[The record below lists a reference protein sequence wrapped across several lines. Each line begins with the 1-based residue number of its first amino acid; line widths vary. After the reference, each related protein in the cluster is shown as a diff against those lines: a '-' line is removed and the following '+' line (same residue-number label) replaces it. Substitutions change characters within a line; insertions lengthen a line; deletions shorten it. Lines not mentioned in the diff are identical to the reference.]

1 MPAAWELVVSWC
13 GEPIRAELL
22 QGKVRVDAGGPS
34 PADVPLPLDGR
45 VPLVREGRAGLALL
59 GAAGATWSIDGAAV
73 SGESIAFQE
82 GVARLAAGNL
92 EVALQRTT
100 PAPRLPR
107 FAPMGGTL
115 LHAATFTA
123 AYALIGLTLYTESP
137 NECSCRI
144 DLPADPPVSVATR
157 SDVAPPPPRVQIPRW
172 MALDSRDESAR
183 PERAPAPSSQPARA
197 DRRHAAPPPRADIPT
212 VSPMEPM
219 LELSAATLGHE
230 IVRVDDLADEPVVR
244 DAFGAAQGVSDEE
257 GDGTRAARGLGRGRG
272 GIGSCDGPHFAALV
286 ARHGRQ
292 TAIVACAPAPELGHA
307 PTGRPGHN
315 VVLHERDGSRLAPEV
330 WTWSTSPAAPRMR

>member
-22 QGKVRVDAGGPS
+22 EGKVRVDAGGPS
-34 PADVPLPLDGR
+34 PADVPLLVDGR
-45 VPLVREGRAGLALL
+45 VPLVREGSAGLALL
-59 GAAGATWSIDGAAV
+59 GVGGATWTVDGAPV
-73 SGESIAFQE
+73 SAESIAFQE
-82 GVARLAAGNL
+82 GVARLAVGNL

-123 AYALIGLTLYTESP
+123 AYALVGLTLHTESP

-144 DLPADPPVSVATR
+144 DLPAESPVSVTTR
-157 SDVAPPPPRVQIPRW
+157 SDVPPPPPRVEVPRW
-172 MALDSRDESAR
+172 MAVDPREESAR
-183 PERAPAPSSQPARA
+183 PERALAPSIHPVRGN
-197 DRRHAAPPPRADIPT
+197 RRHAGRPSRTDVPT

-244 DAFGAAQGVSDEE
+244 DVFGAGPSVTDED
-257 GDGTRAARGLGRGRG
+257 GDGPPARGLGRGRG

-292 TAIVACAPAPELGHA
+292 TAIVACAPAPELGHG
-307 PTGRPGHN
+307 PSRRPGHN

-330 WTWSTSPAAPRMR
+330 WTWSTSPAGPPPQ